1 MNYRSALTPNALL
14 EAKEMTDEE
23 KIVRY
28 EQYLRIAR
36 EHDERSKQKTL
47 TNEQRSA
54 SNAVHAAAMMA
65 AAEWKRRFIKG
76 E

>member
-1 MNYRSALTPNALL
+1 MNYRSALTPNAIW

-23 KIVRY
+23 KNARY
-28 EQYLRIAR
+28 DKYLRIAR
-36 EHDERSKQKTL
+36 EHDERSKDKTL

-65 AAEWKRRFIKG
+65 ADEWKRRFIKG
-76 E
+76 D